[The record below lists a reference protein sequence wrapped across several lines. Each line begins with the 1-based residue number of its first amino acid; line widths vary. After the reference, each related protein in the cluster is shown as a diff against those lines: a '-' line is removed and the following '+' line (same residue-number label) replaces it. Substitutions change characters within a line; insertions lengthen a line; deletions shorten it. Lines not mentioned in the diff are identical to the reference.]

1 MKDLHRTDE
10 FKNMYMGAITDM
22 DVSMSTEDIY
32 NDLIDL
38 IEEKYHDRPIGE
50 IIDSMKLVMF
60 QAIHISINQSVEMD
74 EFKFRRENK

>member
-1 MKDLHRTDE
+1 MKDLHKTDE

-60 QAIHISINQSVEMD
+60 QAIHMSIKQSVKMD
-74 EFKFRRENK
+74 EFKFRSDNK